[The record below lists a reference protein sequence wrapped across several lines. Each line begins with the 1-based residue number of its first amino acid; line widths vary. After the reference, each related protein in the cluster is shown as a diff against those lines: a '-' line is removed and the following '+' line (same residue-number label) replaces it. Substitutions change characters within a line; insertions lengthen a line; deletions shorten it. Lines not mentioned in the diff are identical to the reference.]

1 MPERNKGKH
10 LSLEERQL
18 IQRGLREHRNFVE
31 IALSVGCSPDTVSK
45 EIRKHRYHQTHKSNG
60 YLSTRLTPN
69 NCKFRYTCKH
79 RNVCNKPPKYRCRI
93 PCRECL
99 QCNKRCPYFVY
110 EPCDIE
116 HKPPYV
122 CNNCP
127 HSKSCLYDK
136 FLYNA
141 EHAHREYCEELSRS
155 RQGIDMTKE
164 ELAELD
170 AIVSPLVQKGQPITH
185 VFRNHS
191 DEILIS
197 ERTLYNY
204 IESGYLSVKKMDLR
218 RAVRYRPRKRTSKGV
233 KVSPRKKLGR
243 HYRDFLEVL
252 ELNPDQRV
260 VEMDTVEGAKG
271 GKVFQT
277 LLWRENGFMLI
288 FLQENK
294 EMQGMVNS
302 LDYMERLLG
311 LEKFR
316 ELFPVILTDNGSE
329 FADPELFERSLT
341 EGELRTSIYYC
352 DPRQSQQKGRL
363 EKNHEYIRYIV
374 PKGRSFDGFTQET
387 ALLIANHINSTVRP
401 RFALTPYEKAAEE
414 FGEVTLKKLGLEKIE
429 PDEVNLTP
437 NLIK

>member
-1 MPERNKGKH
+1 
-10 LSLEERQL
+10 
-18 IQRGLREHRNFVE
+18 
-31 IALSVGCSPDTVSK
+31 
-45 EIRKHRYHQTHKSNG
+45 
-60 YLSTRLTPN
+60 
-69 NCKFRYTCKH
+69 
-79 RNVCNKPPKYRCRI
+79 
-93 PCRECL
+93 
-99 QCNKRCPYFVY
+99 
-110 EPCDIE
+110 
-116 HKPPYV
+116 
-122 CNNCP
+122 
-127 HSKSCLYDK
+127 
-136 FLYNA
+136 
-141 EHAHREYCEELSRS
+141 
-155 RQGIDMTKE
+155 MTKE

-170 AIVSPLVQKGQPITH
+170 AIVSPLVQKGQPIAH
-185 VFRNHS
+185 IFRNHS

-197 ERTLYNY
+197 ERALYNY
-204 IESGYLSVKKMDLR
+204 IENGYLSVKKMDLR
-218 RAVRYRPRKRTSKGV
+218 RAVRYKPRKWNSKGA

-243 HYRDFLEVL
+243 HYRDFLEML

-341 EGELRTSIYYC
+341 EGELRTSMYYC

-401 RFALTPYEKAAEE
+401 RFTLTPYEKAAEE